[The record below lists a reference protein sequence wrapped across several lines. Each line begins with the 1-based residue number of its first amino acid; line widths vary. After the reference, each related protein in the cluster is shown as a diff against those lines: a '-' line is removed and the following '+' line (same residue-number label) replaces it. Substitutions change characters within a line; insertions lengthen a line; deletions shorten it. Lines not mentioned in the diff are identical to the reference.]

1 MTQYET
7 NVLTQAF
14 KKAIR
19 KKTAEMKLED
29 IASYHGAPFNICDGG
44 IRVCNR
50 WKIENENEK
59 CRDWRQR
66 KTNGCCPHPSGQ
78 SYIDFIIWHRL
89 YVGMSNIIHDNI
101 LNTRAAVEILHEN

>member
-19 KKTAEMKLED
+19 KKTAGMKLED
-29 IASYHGAPFNICDGG
+29 IASYHGAPFDVCDG
-44 IRVCNR
+44 VWECNI

-59 CRDWRQR
+59 CRQWRKR
-66 KTNGCCPHPSGQ
+66 KTVGCCPHPPEQ

-89 YVGMSNIIHDNI
+89 YVGMSNIVHDTII
-101 LNTRAAVEILHEN
+101 LSM

>member
-7 NVLTQAF
+7 NVLTKAF

-19 KKTAEMKLED
+19 MKTEGIKFED
-29 IASYHGAPFNICDGG
+29 IASYHGAPFNVCDGVL
-44 IRVCNR
+44 VCNR

-66 KTNGCCPHPSGQ
+66 KTKGCCPHHPGQ

-101 LNTRAAVEILHEN
+101 IL